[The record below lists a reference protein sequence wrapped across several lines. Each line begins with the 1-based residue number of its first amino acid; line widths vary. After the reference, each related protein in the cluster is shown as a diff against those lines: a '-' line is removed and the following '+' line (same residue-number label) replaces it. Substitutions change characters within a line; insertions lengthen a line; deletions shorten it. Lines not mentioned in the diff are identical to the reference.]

1 MIQSNKLRIS
11 VFVVLILG
19 YAAFMLGLPLFGA
32 TIYKLKLYFSG
43 SGDSLDAFVLW
54 KMRVPRVILA
64 YCAGGILALG
74 GMVFQSMF
82 RNPLATPFTL
92 GISSGCSFG
101 AAVYLVLF
109 SRFGLQSV
117 AGIDPISFFAFSGG
131 TVASMFIFS
140 LTRIKKAFHTDYM
153 LLAGIAVTLFFSS
166 MVLIIQYVS
175 NFHQTFLIFR
185 WLIGGLE
192 SVSYLTLLKMVP
204 FAVGILAVILLYS
217 GELDIM
223 LTGDEIATSKGV
235 DVTRLKL
242 FMFVLVSFMISYVV
256 SICGPIAFIDM
267 IIPNIC
273 RMILGPRHNMLA
285 LASFLSGGVF
295 LAVCDAVARSVM
307 SPSELPVGI
316 ITAFLGGIFFI
327 WLLLRHAKSYGS

>member
-1 MIQSNKLRIS
+1 MIKSSKTRFFI
-11 VFVVLILG
+11 LIGSFIIYIGL
-19 YAAFMLGLPLFGA
+19 LVSLPLLGSTVYKFG
-32 TIYKLKLYFSG
+32 IYLSSPKE
-43 SGDSLDAFVLW
+43 SLDAYVLL

-64 YCAGGILALG
+64 YCAGAILALG

-101 AAVYLVLF
+101 AAIYLVLLAN
-109 SRFGLQSV
+109 FGFKTV
-117 AGIDPISFFAFSGG
+117 AGISPISVFAFLGG
-131 TVASMFIFS
+131 LAASMFIFS
-140 LTRIKKAFHTDYM
+140 LTRIKKTFHTDYM

-192 SVSYLTLLKMVP
+192 SVSRLTLMKLIP
-204 FAVGILAVILLYS
+204 FTIGVSAVIFLYS
-217 GELDIM
+217 TELDIM
-223 LTGDEIATSKGV
+223 LTGDETASSKGI
-235 DVTRLKL
+235 DVVKLKL
-242 FMFVLVSFMISYVV
+242 FMFILVSFMISCIV

-273 RMILGPRHNMLA
+273 RMILGPRHKMLA
-285 LASFLSGGVF
+285 VASFLAGGAF
-295 LAVCDAVARSVM
+295 LALCDALARTLI

-316 ITAFLGGIFFI
+316 ITALLGGIFFI
-327 WLLLRHAKSYGS
+327 WLLLRHAKNYSS